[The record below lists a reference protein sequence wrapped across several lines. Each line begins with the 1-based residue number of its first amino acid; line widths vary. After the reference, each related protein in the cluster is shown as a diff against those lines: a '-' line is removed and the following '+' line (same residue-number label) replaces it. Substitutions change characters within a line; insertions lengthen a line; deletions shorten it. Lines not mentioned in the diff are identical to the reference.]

1 MKDMEEKKEMVNHAG
16 MWKPIREFP
25 LYEISSDGRVR
36 RVGENKVRKISIGK
50 RGYPVL
56 SLRKDGKTY
65 VRTLHRLLADA
76 FIPNPNNLPEI
87 NHIDG
92 NKTNFSLSNLE
103 WCTRKHN
110 DNHARRTGLHKSD
123 GDKAVVQY
131 SLSGVPIAEYKSA
144 SEAARKTGASRSAIA
159 NVCNRRK
166 NQKGYEHKTNH
177 GYIWR
182 WKEE

>member
-1 MKDMEEKKEMVNHAG
+1 MEEKKEMVNHAD

-36 RVGENKVRKISIGK
+36 RVRENKVRKISIGK

-56 SLRKDGKTY
+56 SLRKDKKTY
-65 VRTLHRLLADA
+65 IRTLHRILAEA
-76 FIPNPNNLPEI
+76 FIPNPDNLPEI

-92 NKTNFSLSNLE
+92 DKTNYSLSNLE
-103 WCTRKHN
+103 WCTHKHN
-110 DNHARRTGLHKSD
+110 DNHARRTGLRTSD
-123 GDKAVVQY
+123 GDKAVIQY
-131 SLSGVPIAEYKSA
+131 SLSGVLIAEYKSA
-144 SEAARKTGASRSAIA
+144 SEAARKTGASRSAIT

-166 NQKGYEHKTNH
+166 NERGYEHKTNR